1 MKYKALVAGLN
12 QSVIDEFFE
21 KSIQGEFM
29 TTSIRHQDIAV
40 HIKYFQPAVFLY
52 CLYNTPTDKFDE
64 ITKIKPILSKYNIP
78 FVLVGTREECNMFNR
93 VSYGVSDLNLVQ
105 PFTIDFVESNLIEI
119 IKRKKDESFPVLDSD
134 LGNLSSIFEEPKESH
149 LRQHILV
156 IDDSPIMLKT
166 IKEHLQDDY
175 DVATAVSGKV
185 ALGFLKRKKTDLILL
200 DYEMPEENGLAVL
213 QKLRSNAETKDI
225 PVVFLTG
232 VSEREKIREA
242 LLYKPQGYLLKPI
255 DHEKLKETIA
265 GLIGVS

>member
-1 MKYKALVAGLN
+1 MKYKALVTGIN

-21 KSIQGEFM
+21 KTIQVEFM
-29 TTSIRHQDIAV
+29 TTSTRHQDIAV
-40 HIKYFQPAVFLY
+40 HIKYFRPDVFLY
-52 CLYNTPTDKFDE
+52 CLYNTPIDKFDE
-64 ITKIKPILSKYNIP
+64 IAKIKPILSKYNIP

-93 VSYGVSDLNLVQ
+93 ISYGVSDLNLMQ
-105 PFTIDFVESNLIEI
+105 PFTIDFIESNLIEF
-119 IKRKKDESFPVLDSD
+119 IKRKKEEPLPVSDSD
-134 LGNLSSIFEEPKESH
+134 LGDLSSIFEEPKDSH
-149 LRQHILV
+149 PRHHILV
-156 IDDSPIMLKT
+156 VDDSPIMLKT
-166 IKEHLQDDY
+166 IKEHLQDEY

-200 DYEMPEENGLAVL
+200 DYEMPEENGLDVL
-213 QKLRSNAETKDI
+213 QKLRLNEETKDI

-232 VSEREKIREA
+232 VSDRGKIREA